1 MGFWY
6 FISQVYIHSHPYWS
20 PCGSSELCRSCR
32 QMMEA
37 SDLVPFRIKEVW
49 EGKDLLGHFVHP
61 LPIEVHDL
69 LYNNFTNVLPTLSL
83 NERNGGDY
91 TTFSGTLYPCCF
103 ILSMQNLCVFLLNV
117 LNITIL
123 TRITYFLVII
133 VYSTVLFFSCTSHYK
148 CPIFVL
154 QFFPVFFITQL
165 LSSLPIFAV

>member
-6 FISQVYIHSHPYWS
+6 FISQVYIHSHPYRS
-20 PCGSSELCRSCR
+20 PCGSSELCGSCR

-69 LYNNFTNVLPTLSL
+69 LYNNFTYVLPTLSL
-83 NERNGGDY
+83 NERNDGDY
-91 TTFSGTLYPCCF
+91 ITFSGTLYPSCF
-103 ILSMQNLCVFLLNV
+103 ISSVLDLCDFLFNI
-117 LNITIL
+117 LNITML

-133 VYSTVLFFSCTSHYK
+133 VYSMMLFLFTY
-148 CPIFVL
+148 IIL
-154 QFFPVFFITQL
+154 
-165 LSSLPIFAV
+165 